1 MTDSATLDNPL
12 ASLAKGVWWLLLLRG
27 ILAIVFGIIA
37 LLAPAA
43 ALTAVA
49 IVFGAYAIVDG
60 IAAIVHAFQLRATNP
75 RWGWLLTSGILTALA
90 GLVALILP
98 GVAALFGGLF
108 VLWTIVFWTIMT
120 GAIGLR
126 SAAGAEAGRAKTWG
140 IIAGIVSLVFGIIL
154 AIALI
159 IAPGSTVLGLI
170 WTVGIW
176 AIVFGVMLIGA
187 AISMRSAVKTV
198 TTPKAA

>member
-1 MTDSATLDNPL
+1 MTDTGTLDNPL

-27 ILAIVFGIIA
+27 ILAVIFGIVALIA
-37 LLAPAA
+37 PGA

-49 IVFGAYAIVDG
+49 IVVGAYAIVDG

-75 RWGWLLTSGILTALA
+75 RWGWLLASGILTALA
-90 GLVALILP
+90 GLAALILP

-108 VLWTIVFWTIMT
+108 VLWTSVFWTIMT
-120 GAIGLR
+120 GALGLR
-126 SAAGAEAGRAKTWG
+126 SAAGAAAGRAKTFG
-140 IIAGIVSLVFGIIL
+140 ILAGVVSLVFGVIL
-154 AIALI
+154 AISLF
-159 IAPGSTVLGLI
+159 IAPGSTVIGLI

-187 AISMRSAVKTV
+187 AIATRAGVKT
-198 TTPKAA
+198 AA